1 MLDFFNNAIVATV
14 IKSAV
19 IIFAL
24 LTAFAYMTLIE
35 RVVIARIQGRIGPNR
50 AGPLGVFQPV
60 ADGIKMAFKEQIV
73 PTQAKKAV
81 YLIAP
86 IISVIVAISAFAV
99 VPLGNNWID
108 GKSSVWDPVIGD
120 VNIGILWI
128 LSISSLAVY
137 GIVLGGWA
145 SGNRYSLLGS
155 LRSAAQMVSY
165 ETSLGLALSGTLM
178 WAGTLSMVGIVHA
191 QLPFSVTNP
200 TGQGIWFIAAQP
212 LGFVIYVMAGIAEV
226 NRAPFDLPE
235 AEQELTAGYLTEYS
249 GLRWSLYQMAEYI
262 NMITVSAVAAT
273 LFLGGWGFFGF
284 GLERIPGVSIII
296 FLLKMALFLFFFI
309 WLRATL
315 PRIRYDRLMHLGWQ
329 TLLPL
334 AVLNVVIT
342 AIVVA
347 FHLPW
352 WINGI
357 VGLAIVVGLLYSIQ
371 RSSVTEGTRF
381 TNTTLD
387 KHDGKGTTKAVLP
400 TSVRLA
406 KFEKVSAPVVVEAES
421 ITEAPQTE
429 VAKA

>member
-1 MLDFFNNAIVATV
+1 MLDFLNNIIVATV
-14 IKSAV
+14 IKSAIV
-19 IIFAL
+19 IFAL

-35 RVVIARIQGRIGPNR
+35 RVVVARIQGRIGPNR

-60 ADGIKMAFKEQIV
+60 ADAIKMAFKEQIV

-86 IISVIVAISAFAV
+86 IISVVVALSAFAV
-99 VPLGNNWID
+99 VPIGNNWVN
-108 GKSSVWDPVIGD
+108 GKSSVWDPIIGD

-191 QLPFSVTNP
+191 QLN
-200 TGQGIWFIAAQP
+200 QGIWFIAAQP
-212 LGFVIYVMAGIAEV
+212 LGFVLYVIAGIAEV

-262 NMITVSAVAAT
+262 NMITVSAVAST
-273 LFLGGWGFFGF
+273 LFLGGWSFFGF

-296 FLLKMALFLFFFI
+296 FLIKIAFFLFFFI

-315 PRIRYDRLMHLGWQ
+315 PRIRYDRLMSLGWQ

-347 FHLPW
+347 FGLPW

-357 VGLAIVVGLLYSIQ
+357 VGLAIVVGLLFYIRRHSI
-371 RSSVTEGTRF
+371 VEGTRF
-381 TNTTLD
+381 TGATLD
-387 KHDGKGTTKAVLP
+387 KHDGKGATKATLP

-406 KFEKVSAPVVVEAES
+406 KFERISPPVVDVEPTEAE
-421 ITEAPQTE
+421 QTE